1 MYWVNGGETWLAIRH
16 GAFREHAE
24 PLSFRTNQYL
34 ILKMLPLQGI
44 TVIALEQA
52 VAVPFATRQLADLG
66 ARVIKIERPEVGDFA
81 RDYDQSVK
89 GQSAY
94 FVWLNRSKESLT
106 LDVKHALAS
115 DILGRLVGKADVFI
129 QNLAPGAA
137 KRLGLDG
144 DTLLAKYPRLI
155 VCDISGYGDSGP
167 YAAKKAY
174 DLLVQSEA
182 GVLSVTGT
190 EEAPSKVGISIT
202 DIGTGLHAYA
212 AILAALYERERT
224 GKGRR
229 IEVTMFEAMVEWMSH
244 PLYYTHFSGKAP
256 RRAGPD
262 HATIVPYGRFRVGDG
277 SHVMFGIQNE
287 REWAAFAS
295 GVLGQPGLARDPR
308 YDNNT
313 KRTAAR
319 AEVVALIEGVFSRM
333 NAAQVIERLDAAG
346 IANAR
351 LNSPEEVWS
360 HAQLKARQR
369 WREVESPGGTIP
381 AVLPP
386 ASFDGVEARMDPIP
400 RIGEHTDAILE
411 ELGYK
416 SGEIADL
423 RADGAV

>member
-1 MYWVNGGETWLAIRH
+1 
-16 GAFREHAE
+16 
-24 PLSFRTNQYL
+24 
-34 ILKMLPLQGI
+34 MLPLEGI
-44 TVIALEQA
+44 TVVSLEQA
-52 VAVPFATRQLADLG
+52 VAAPFASRQLAELG
-66 ARVIKIERPEVGDFA
+66 ARVIKIERPGVGDFA

-89 GQSAY
+89 GLSAY

-106 LDVKHALAS
+106 LDVKHAESAN
-115 DILGRLVGKADVFI
+115 ILSRLIGRADVFI

-137 KRLGLDG
+137 KRLGLDAT
-144 DTLLAKYPRLI
+144 TLQAKHPRLI

-167 YAAKKAY
+167 YAEKKAY

-229 IEVTMFEAMVEWMSH
+229 IEVTMFEAMVEWMGH

-256 RRAGPD
+256 KRAGPD
-262 HATIVPYGRFRVGDG
+262 HATIVPYGRFRAGDG
-277 SHVMFGIQNE
+277 KHVMFGIQNE
-287 REWAAFAS
+287 REWASFCK
-295 GVLGQPGLARDPR
+295 GVLQQPELATDAR

-319 AEVVALIEGVFSRM
+319 AEVVALIEGVF
-333 NAAQVIERLDAAG
+333 AKLTAEQVVERLDAAG

-351 LNSPEEVWS
+351 LNSPDEVWA
-360 HAQLKARQR
+360 HPQLAARNR
-369 WREVESPGGTIP
+369 WREVGSPAGPLP

-386 ASFDGVEARMDPIP
+386 ASFDGVEMRMDPIP
-400 RIGEHTDAILE
+400 GIGEHTDAILA
-411 ELGYK
+411 ELGYAAE
-416 SGEIADL
+416 EIAML
-423 RADGAV
+423 KTGGAI